1 MAANGKSPL
10 RVKYSMCCRRSEKT
24 RVIYELHYRLVKN
37 KRLILSLPLLLAS
50 LFLTSQAFPSAH
62 AQFTG
67 LVCITSSTTATSCPG
82 SPPTIGPVTVG
93 QTFTVG
99 LFVQRSEERRVGR
112 EC

>member
-37 KRLILSLPLLLAS
+37 KRLVLSLPLLLAS
-50 LFLTSQAFPSAH
+50 LFLASQAFPSAH

-67 LVCITSSTTATSCPG
+67 LLCITSSTTATSCP
-82 SPPTIGPVTVG
+82 SIPPSIGTLTVD
-93 QTFTVG
+93 QTFTVSV
-99 LFVQRSEERRVGR
+99 FVQAYVAL
-112 EC
+112 CL